1 MKAIVI
7 EKHGSPEVLRL
18 TEMPDPEPQAGEVRV
33 LVKAVGIN
41 FADLFARLGFY
52 PDAPQPPFIPGLEAS
67 GVVEKLG
74 PEVTGLAPGQG
85 VMAMV
90 RSGGYAEKVC
100 IPAGH
105 ATPIPSGMSFEQA
118 AALPVNYL
126 TAYHMLFYMA
136 NVRRGERVLI
146 HAAAGGVGLAC
157 IELCQIAGAEI
168 YGTASQSKFDFLRGR
183 GVGNLVDYRTQDFE
197 EEVRRMTEGEGVDIV
212 LDAVGGQSFEKSY
225 RLLRPA
231 GRLLV
236 FGFSASMG
244 DTGVN
249 YLKAAK
255 NYLLMPK
262 FDPMRLF
269 GENRAVMGV
278 HLGRLPL
285 RILHHEYEALSRY
298 FAEGRIH
305 PYVGKTFP
313 LGQAPEAHLYIHE
326 RKNVGKVILLP

>member
-7 EKHGSPEVLRL
+7 EKYGSPEVLRFIE
-18 TEMPDPEPQAGEVRV
+18 TPDPEPQAGEVRV
-33 LVKAVGIN
+33 LVKAAGVN
-41 FADLFARLGFY
+41 FADLFARLGLY
-52 PDAPQPPFIPGLEAS
+52 PDAPKLPFTPGLEVS

-74 PEVTGLAPGQG
+74 PEVTGLATGQG

-100 IPAGH
+100 ISSQQAI
-105 ATPIPSGMSFEQA
+105 PISPGMSFEQA

-146 HAAAGGVGLAC
+146 HAAAGGVGLAA

-168 YGTASQSKFDFLRGR
+168 YGTASESKFDFLRRR
-183 GVGNLVDYRTQDFE
+183 GAEHLVDYRTRDFE
-197 EEVRRMTEGEGVDIV
+197 EEIRRMTHGEGVDIV

-231 GRLLV
+231 GRLAV
-236 FGFSASMG
+236 FGFSASLG
-244 DTGVN
+244 DSGVN
-249 YLKAAK
+249 YLKAAR

-262 FDPMRLF
+262 FHPMRML
-269 GENRAVMGV
+269 GDNRAVMGI

-285 RILHHEYEALSRY
+285 RILHQEYEALSKY
-298 FAEGRIH
+298 FTEDRIH

-313 LGQAPEAHLYIHE
+313 LTEAAEAHQYIHS
-326 RKNVGKVILLP
+326 RQNIGKVLLLA